1 VASVVEEFASSIRD
15 HPDQEIS
22 MTATTIQSTYTV
34 DVILDQLDQFH
45 QRATYGAVAGV
56 VDSSPRSLMLGR
68 DRNPRS
74 SWIVNRN
81 TGQPTGYSE
90 EQKDGSLTERQR
102 IIGSPDELRDW
113 LANPE

>member
-1 VASVVEEFASSIRD
+1 
-15 HPDQEIS
+15 
-22 MTATTIQSTYTV
+22 MTATAIQSTYTV
-34 DVILDQLDQFH
+34 DLILDQLDQFH

-81 TGQPTGYSE
+81 TGQPTGYSD
-90 EQKDGSLTERQR
+90 EQLDPRLIERER
-102 IIGSPDELRDW
+102 IIGSPDNLRDW